1 MRSRNTKSTN
11 LSALKLIH
19 DRGELVIPAV
29 QRDAVWVLSQKQL
42 LIDSLFRDYDIPKI
56 YLRDVERNG
65 QIQYEVIDGQ
75 QRLNAIIGFY
85 NDEFAMPN
93 DSDDA
98 FGEKIAKKKWSELSS
113 NTQIEFNNI
122 ALDVVH
128 LVGYSDEETDE
139 MFLRLQN
146 GTPLKAAEK
155 RRAIPGTMRDVV
167 RELSEHEV
175 FTDLCDFDNS
185 HYAYEDVSA
194 KALKQIIEGGPASI
208 SAQQL
213 AKMFIDNPSIKITDK
228 APADTQKAFNFIR
241 TAFANT
247 ANPRLKKYAIMDLT
261 AITSSMLKAYNLRS
275 YATEFAEA
283 YLSFDTERL
292 EDKEKP
298 EEEQSPKFLAYSNC
312 TRADSLDAIEFRQNM
327 LKEYILA
334 KMDNLVAKDNNRY
347 FTPDQRTIIYRR
359 GNGICAI
366 CGNPVSEDEFEAD
379 HIIPHCEGGETKI
392 SNGQVLCESCNRHK
406 SGSLADT
413 QN

>member
-128 LVGYSDEETDE
+128 LVGYTDEETDE

-167 RELSEHEV
+167 RELSEHDV
-175 FTDLCDFDNS
+175 FRDLCDFDNL

-213 AKMFIDNPSIKITDK
+213 AKMFKDNPSIKISDK
-228 APADTQKAFNFIR
+228 APADTIKAFNFIK
-241 TAFANT
+241 TAFAHT
-247 ANPRLKKYAIMDLT
+247 ANPRLKKYAIMDLA
-261 AITSSMLKAYNLRS
+261 AITCGMLKAYNLRS
-275 YATEFAEA
+275 NATEFAQA

-312 TRADSLDAIEFRQNM
+312 TRADSLDSIEFRQNM

-347 FTPDQRTIIYRR
+347 FTPDQRAIIYRR
-359 GNGICAI
+359 GEGKCAI
-366 CGNPVSEDEFEAD
+366 CGKQVSEDEFEAD
-379 HIIPHCEGGETKI
+379 HIVPYCEGGETKI

-406 SGSLADT
+406 SGSLANT
-413 QN
+413 